1 MNIWQFQ
8 RRLTATLLGWAA
20 ASIAYGLMLRRGDD
34 PFREGVGEQFAGWG
48 LVNAMIAIVG
58 WSGAARGHARP
69 DANLPAVQAAEKR
82 KIGRILW
89 LNTGLDVF
97 YVLGGASAAR
107 TRGADDERWRGR
119 GVGIMVQ
126 GGFLFFFDLVNAL
139 LVGRLATPDEPQL

>member
-1 MNIWQFQ
+1 MNIWKFQ
-8 RRLTATLLGWAA
+8 RRLTAVLLGWAA

-48 LVNAMIAIVG
+48 LVNALIAIVG
-58 WSGAARGHARP
+58 WSAAARGHARL

-82 KIGRILW
+82 KLGRILW
-89 LNTGLDVF
+89 VNTGLDVF

-119 GVGIMVQ
+119 GVGIMAQ

-139 LVGRLATPDEPQL
+139 LAGRLATQDEP